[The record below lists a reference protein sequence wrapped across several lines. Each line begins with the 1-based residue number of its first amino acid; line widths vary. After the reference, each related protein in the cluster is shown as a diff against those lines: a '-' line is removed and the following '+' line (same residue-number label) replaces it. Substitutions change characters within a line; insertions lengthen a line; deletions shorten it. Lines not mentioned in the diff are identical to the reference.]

1 MRKKFSKKVLILLL
15 TFTNLVVGYGLCRQ
29 LMVTHQE
36 SEFKLDEY
44 AFEKSMKKTQKKIY
58 PDLSK
63 YDHLSILVSISQQ
76 KMIVYSKN
84 DVIFKP
90 KYRLALKIRQHQR
103 GNLLSRQNVV
113 TFLMMIV

>member
-36 SEFKLDEY
+36 SEVKLDEY

-63 YDHLSILVSISQQ
+63 YDRSFKYFSVNFTAE
-76 KMIVYSKN
+76 N
-84 DVIFKP
+84 DCLF
-90 KYRLALKIRQHQR
+90 
-103 GNLLSRQNVV
+103 
-113 TFLMMIV
+113 

>member
-1 MRKKFSKKVLILLL
+1 MQKKFSKKVLILLL
-15 TFTNLVVGYGLCRQ
+15 TFANLVVGYGLCRQ
-29 LMVTHQE
+29 LIVTHRE
-36 SEFKLDEY
+36 SEAKLDEY

-84 DVIFKP
+84 DIMFKT
-90 KYRLALKIRQHQR
+90 K
-103 GNLLSRQNVV
+103 V
-113 TFLMMIV
+113 TTGANDTLTPTE

>member
-36 SEFKLDEY
+36 SEVKLDEY

-84 DVIFKP
+84 DVIFK
-90 KYRLALKIRQHQR
+90 KGLSYQALVQLD
-103 GNLLSRQNVV
+103 LLTVTCGSRQSVSFSV
-113 TFLMMIV
+113 IH